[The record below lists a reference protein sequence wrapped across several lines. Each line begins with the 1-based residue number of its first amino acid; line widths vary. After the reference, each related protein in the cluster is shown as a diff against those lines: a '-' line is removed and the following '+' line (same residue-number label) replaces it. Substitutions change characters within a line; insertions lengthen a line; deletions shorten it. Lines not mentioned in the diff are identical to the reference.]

1 MGPLRVWLR
10 YENKPGL
17 AMTRSVG
24 DMVARTVGVVPTP
37 EIHEHRVNLKTD
49 IGMIIC
55 SDGVYEFLTN

>member
-1 MGPLRVWLR
+1 
-10 YENKPGL
+10 
-17 AMTRSVG
+17 MTRSVG